1 MSETKKPVSN
11 SLLNKAILF
20 LNDNKLTSERNFIGD
35 RNQKGTI
42 EKISGKERKITGVTV
57 IKPWKRET
65 S

>member
-42 EKISGKERKITGVTV
+42 EKISGKEENNGRD
-57 IKPWKRET
+57 RH
-65 S
+65 